1 MPLPQR
7 LPPNDDLER
16 RLHEL
21 QARAGNV
28 VHLARALRS
37 TFQALSRPRARVPF
51 SCMKLS
57 RMKPMIECNSVMSLA
72 CALDGP
78 ERALREALKL
88 IEQLR
93 ATPLTLWG
101 DVFPERA
108 RRSNTAHRGPNGT
121 TRRNPAGLTSRE
133 CQVLALIAEGRT
145 NAQLAQRL
153 HVSPKTA
160 DHHVSAVLR
169 KLGVRS
175 RAEAVARAFPLG
187 LVKSCS

>member
-37 TFQALSRPRARVPF
+37 TFEALSHPRTRVPF
-51 SCMKLS
+51 SCVKL
-57 RMKPMIECNSVMSLA
+57 MVECNSMVNLA

-78 ERALREALKL
+78 ERALREALQL

-93 ATPLTLWG
+93 ATPLTLWA
-101 DVFPERA
+101 DVFSEEA
-108 RRSNTAHRGPNGT
+108 RRAKTAHRGPNGA

-160 DHHVSAVLR
+160 GHHVSAVLR

-187 LVKSCS
+187 LVKTCF